1 MTSDSKPPRQRI
13 AFTLIELLV
22 VIAIIA
28 ILAAMLLP
36 VLATAK
42 DKAAST
48 QCKNNQH
55 QMTIALHMYADDW
68 SDAMAP
74 PGWDGGSTYGTF
86 GHLPGWLY
94 TTTNGPGAPGG
105 IPDPGPGGGFE
116 DHKNDAYKTGL
127 WFQYMPNP
135 KAYLCPTD
143 TKSASYRVPAPN
155 GRNNRMSSY
164 VMNGAVCGYGT
175 MGDRYATCKIVNV
188 WSPMCYL
195 QWEPDEN
202 YVAFGNPGAF
212 EFNDSA
218 NYPDPTKG
226 EGIGR
231 LHSRKGGCAVA
242 VGGHVVFLTREQ
254 WNYDGTTAHGGGPGP
269 GGKTFTHWSPYSSD
283 GW

>member
-1 MTSDSKPPRQRI
+1 MTSDSYSRRI
-13 AFTLIELLV
+13 TAFTLIELLV

-36 VLATAK
+36 ALATAK
-42 DKAAST
+42 DKAANT

-55 QMTIALHMYADDW
+55 QMTIAMHMYADDDNDW
-68 SDAMAP
+68 LAP
-74 PGWDGGSTYGTF
+74 PGWDGGGTYMSF
-86 GHLPGWLY
+86 GHVPGWLY
-94 TTTNGPGAPGG
+94 TSTNGPGAPGG

-116 DHKNDAYKTGL
+116 NHKNDAYKTGL

-135 KAYLCPTD
+135 KAYLCPVDIRSRTYQID
-143 TKSASYRVPAPN
+143 ASKG

-164 VMNGAVCGYGT
+164 VMNGAVCGYGDPT
-175 MGDRYATCKIVNV
+175 HVACKIVNV

-202 YVAFGNPGAF
+202 YFGFGNPGAF

-218 NYPDPTKG
+218 NYADPSKG
-226 EGIGR
+226 ESLGP
-231 LHSRKGGCAVA
+231 LHSKKGGAVVA
-242 VGGHVVFLTREQ
+242 VGGHVQFLTVKQ
-254 WNYDGTTAHGGGPGP
+254 WAADGGTVAGNGPGP
-269 GGKTFTHWSPYSSD
+269 GGKTFTHWSPYSNN